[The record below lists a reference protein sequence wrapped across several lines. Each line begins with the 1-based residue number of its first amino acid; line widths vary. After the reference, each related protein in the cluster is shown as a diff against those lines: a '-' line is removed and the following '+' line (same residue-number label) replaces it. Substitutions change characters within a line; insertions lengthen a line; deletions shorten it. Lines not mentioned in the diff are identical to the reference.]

1 MCTIHQPRHDIFTN
15 ILVLSKGYTLFSG
28 PTVEVTS
35 WFEKLLPGSLSEHLN
50 PADYLIIVAAV
61 GNHTPEAKAAAGARL
76 TRARWR
82 MLPIADID
90 PDSILTTWRYPM
102 GLIARWLEAILMSVI
117 CELAFLNLGRD
128 LSGIRFSTIIAIYC
142 VCFTGIPDP
151 YLRDVARY
159 GSRHRCLR

>member
-76 TRARWR
+76 TRLAQAWKSE
-82 MLPIADID
+82 
-90 PDSILTTWRYPM
+90 SI
-102 GLIARWLEAILMSVI
+102 
-117 CELAFLNLGRD
+117 
-128 LSGIRFSTIIAIYC
+128 IRFSKGKVEDAS
-142 VCFTGIPDP
+142 D
-151 YLRDVARY
+151 R
-159 GSRHRCLR
+159 